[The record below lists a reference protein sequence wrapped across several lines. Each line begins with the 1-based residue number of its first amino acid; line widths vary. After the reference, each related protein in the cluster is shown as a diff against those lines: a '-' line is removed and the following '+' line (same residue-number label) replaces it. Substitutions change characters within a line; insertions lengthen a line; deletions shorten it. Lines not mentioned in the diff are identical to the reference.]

1 MSVTSRG
8 YADELFDLAGRVV
21 LVTGGSRGLGKE
33 IAFAAARCG
42 ADVVI
47 ASRKYDK
54 CVETANEIE
63 AATGRSAFPYEVHV
77 GRWDQLD
84 GLVDA
89 AYERFGKVDVL
100 VNNAGMSPLY
110 ESLSSVTEKLFDA
123 VVNLNLKGPFR
134 LSALVGERMVA
145 DGGGSIIN
153 VSSTGSIRPRPEE
166 LPYSAAKA
174 GLNALT
180 QGLALALGPTVR
192 VNTLMPGPFLTDIS
206 KAWDIDSVAKGAQR
220 FALKRLGQPP
230 EIIGAAVYLMSD
242 ASSYTSGSIIR
253 VDGGI
258 P

>member
-206 KAWDIDSVAKGAQR
+206 KAWDIDSVTKGAQR